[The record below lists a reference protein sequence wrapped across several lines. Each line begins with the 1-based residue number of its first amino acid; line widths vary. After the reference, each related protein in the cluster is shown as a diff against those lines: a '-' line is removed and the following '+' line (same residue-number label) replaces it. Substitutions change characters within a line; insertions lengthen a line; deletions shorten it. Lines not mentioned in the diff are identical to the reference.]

1 MAKPVSTP
9 IGPEGEVDRLTDDG
23 SKDRK
28 RITITV
34 SNQLVDL
41 IDQLRKDWKVR
52 ARGAVVERLLEDL
65 LIDPESSV
73 DEASEADSL
82 VSDLNGD
89 DLPDETTSLVLI
101 SRSEKLTDDA
111 LPPTTTTTGP
121 PEQPASRSMRTL
133 DRSYE
138 AARAQTAPP
147 CALQRQ

>member
-1 MAKPVSTP
+1 LA
-9 IGPEGEVDRLTDDG
+9 DDG

-52 ARGAVVERLLEDL
+52 ARGTVVERLLEDL

-73 DEASEADSL
+73 DEASEADSS
-82 VSDLNGD
+82 VNDLNGD

-101 SRSEKLTDDA
+101 SRSEVLTDDP
-111 LPPTTTTTGP
+111 LPPTAAVDPPSQPSSPGIDLPGFVRKRTTEIKASLRATSTANKAVQEP
-121 PEQPASRSMRTL
+121 PLSTVCSDDL
-133 DRSYE
+133 
-138 AARAQTAPP
+138 
-147 CALQRQ
+147 